1 MAMSSV
7 QRRVVITGMG
17 LICPLGNS
25 KEALWEGLDSGR
37 SAIKA
42 ITSIPQGGLP
52 IKYAA
57 DAQQFQGEVEDF
69 GELEK
74 EQKKAIRKGS
84 KMMCREC
91 QMAVAAAQRALSDA
105 GLTVGKTDPER
116 TGISFGSDYMLSLP
130 EEFIEGVKQCLDQ
143 QGQFQFSRWGAEGMP
158 KMSPLWLLKYLPN
171 MPASHIAIYND
182 LRGPNNSLTL
192 REASANVAVGEAFQ
206 IILRGSAE
214 VMLCGATG
222 TRLHPMKAI
231 HAAQQEELASPEVE
245 PARACRPFDLH
256 RTGMVLGEGAG
267 AIIVEELSAA
277 RARGATIHGEVLA
290 GASSSVVERNLVAR
304 REQAMSNVL
313 ASVLKAAKIKP
324 EEIGHIHAH
333 GLSTRSGDIEE
344 ARAIDHVFGSRK
356 TPLPVIAAKSY
367 FGNLGAGSG
376 MVEMI
381 ASLMALGHGRLF
393 PILNYETPDPQCP
406 VAAVTNGAMEAGKNF
421 INLSVTPQ
429 GQASAILI
437 RQFDG

>member
-1 MAMSSV
+1 
-7 QRRVVITGMG
+7 MG
-17 LICPLGNS
+17 S
-25 KEALWEGLDSGR
+25 TKESLWEGLSSGR
-37 SAIKA
+37 SAVGLL
-42 ITSIPQGGLP
+42 TSIPPGGLP
-52 IKYAA
+52 IKFAA
-57 DAQQFQGEVEDF
+57 EVRQFQGEIEDF
-69 GELEK
+69 GQLDK

-91 QMAVAAAQRALSDA
+91 QMGVAAAQRALSDA
-105 GLTVGKTDPER
+105 GLTADKVDPER

-130 EEFIEGVKQCLDQ
+130 EEFIEGIQQCLDE
-143 QGQFQFSRWGAEGMP
+143 QGRFQYSRWGAEGMP

-171 MPASHIAIYND
+171 MPASHLAIYND

-206 IILRGSAE
+206 IILRNSAD

-231 HAAQQEELASPEVE
+231 HAAQQEELASPDVE
-245 PARACRPFDLH
+245 PSRASRPFDRN

-267 AIIVEELSAA
+267 AIIIEELMIAQ
-277 RARGATIHGEVLA
+277 ARGATIFGEVLA
-290 GASSSVVERNLVAR
+290 AASSSVVERNLIAR
-304 REQAMSNVL
+304 REAAMSNVL
-313 ASVLKAAKIKP
+313 ANVLKAAKIKP
-324 EEIGHIHAH
+324 EDVGHIHAH
-333 GLSTRSGDIEE
+333 GLSTHSGDVEE
-344 ARAIDHVFGSRK
+344 ARAINHVFGSRK
-356 TPLPVIAAKSY
+356 KPVPVIAAKSY

-376 MVEMI
+376 IVELI
-381 ASLMALGHGRLF
+381 ASLMALKHGRLF

-406 VAAVTNGAMEAGKNF
+406 VAAVTNGAVEPGKIF

-437 RQFDG
+437 RQFEG